1 MIVNRNTLASLTKKI
16 GFLREQIANG
26 DDDLATKRE
35 LEFLER
41 TQKWMIKKIKEIE
54 KNDTEI

>member
-1 MIVNRNTLASLTKKI
+1 MIVSRKALASLTKKI
-16 GFLREQIANG
+16 GFLREQIEAG

-41 TQKWMIKKIKEIE
+41 TQKWMTKKIKEIE
-54 KNDTEI
+54 GV

>member
-16 GFLREQIANG
+16 GFLREQIENG
-26 DDDLATKRE
+26 DDDLAIKRE

-54 KNDTEI
+54 GEE